1 MTKVCQ
7 NVKEKE
13 RAREKERERMP
24 LKNACICPEPGFN
37 DLEQT
42 AINIVIEPIV
52 IMRIIKGGLD
62 FNKRSKFSKLSCGDL
77 E

>member
-1 MTKVCQ
+1 
-7 NVKEKE
+7 
-13 RAREKERERMP
+13 MP

-52 IMRIIKGGLD
+52 IMRIIKGALD

>member
-13 RAREKERERMP
+13 RARERKREDAA
-24 LKNACICPEPGFN
+24 KNACICPEPGFN

-52 IMRIIKGGLD
+52 IMRIIKGALD